1 MFFTQKPSYELRIS
15 DWSSDVCSSDLDDK
29 AAKCDSEAIDA
40 EHRNGRRKASRA
52 RINQRLDRRVCRPDI
67 EGAEQRSDGNKHKK
81 QCVAVDEES
90 PDLAEESHKE
100 NNRQHTERVM
110 WATVGQPTT
119 DEPSGE
125 NSNHGKHPKNRAI
138 EIGSTHART
147 PATN

>member
-1 MFFTQKPSYELRIS
+1 MI
-15 DWSSDVCSSDLDDK
+15 
-29 AAKCDSEAIDA
+29 
-40 EHRNGRRKASRA
+40 RRPPRSTRTDTLFPYTTLFRSRA

-125 NSNHGKHPKNRAI
+125 NSNHGKHPKNRAK
-138 EIGSTHART
+138 IGRAHV
-147 PATN
+147 

>member
-1 MFFTQKPSYELRIS
+1 MI
-15 DWSSDVCSSDLDDK
+15 
-29 AAKCDSEAIDA
+29 
-40 EHRNGRRKASRA
+40 RRPPRSTRTDTLFPYTTLFRSRA

-110 WATVGQPTT
+110 WAPVGQPPN
-119 DEPSGE
+119 DEPNGE
-125 NSNHGKHPKNRAI
+125 TSNQGKHPKNRTI
-138 EIGSTHART
+138 ART
-147 PATN
+147 GIRSSDESRAGNERASKRTTR